1 MAGVIRSTS
10 RRLASQLQ
18 QLKTMASFTSARPGE
33 PTPAISDANRGPT
46 GVLEVGPCPPA
57 PPSPAPPCTPRSQLA
72 HGICLSPS
80 PALNRRELVQAGLA
94 AGSRQAAGARRG

>member
-1 MAGVIRSTS
+1 MAGIIRNSS

-46 GVLEVGPCPPA
+46 GVLEVGPRPPA
-57 PPSPAPPCTPRSQLA
+57 PPSRHLHAGPAPLWQSHVAVAPASRPP
-72 HGICLSPS
+72 PS
-80 PALNRRELVQAGLA
+80 
-94 AGSRQAAGARRG
+94 